1 MIHVKRL
8 AGRAAKL
15 RRMSSHAIEAQLAR
29 VPLFAG
35 VSPRELAALSRR
47 CTTLSYGRASVIVG
61 SGGAVPGLFVLA
73 SGAVRLSL
81 HDGAREERVL
91 RLVAPGETF
100 CLASAVLDRPS
111 PYQAAA
117 LVASELLVV
126 PSLAVRALLEHDA
139 PFARGLIEAL
149 AMRELELCAEIHAAS
164 FQSGA
169 QRLASYIEGLAGTGG
184 SSTVRLPT
192 SKTLIAARLGMKKE
206 TLSRLLK
213 RFAGSGIIGV
223 SRSEISI
230 LDRERLSAAT
240 RGAARARGSVP
251 GAPRRTEDR
260 PAPLPPR
267 APLSNPPR

>member
-1 MIHVKRL
+1 
-8 AGRAAKL
+8 
-15 RRMSSHAIEAQLAR
+15 MSSHAIEVQLAR

-47 CTTLSYGRASVIVG
+47 CNTTSYPRGSVIVE
-61 SGGAVPGLFVLA
+61 SGAAVPGVLVLA
-73 SGAVRLSL
+73 AGAVRLSL

-117 LVASELLVV
+117 LVAAELIVV
-126 PSLAVRALLEHDA
+126 PSSAVRALLDHDA

-149 AMRELELCAEIHAAS
+149 ALRELELCAEIHAAS

-169 QRLASYIEGLAGTGG
+169 QRLASYIEALAGKSGA
-184 SSTVRLPT
+184 SMVRLPT

-206 TLSRLLK
+206 TLSRLLR
-213 RFAGSGIIGV
+213 RFAASGIIGV

-230 LDRERLSAAT
+230 LDRERLAAAT
-240 RGAARARGSVP
+240 RAAARARGSVLA
-251 GAPRRTEDR
+251 APRRRAGPLAQTP
-260 PAPLPPR
+260 PA
-267 APLSNPPR
+267 

>member
-8 AGRAAKL
+8 GERAAKL
-15 RRMSSHAIEAQLAR
+15 RRMPSHAIEVLLAR

-35 VSPRELAALSRR
+35 LSPRDLAALSRR
-47 CTTLSYGRASVIVG
+47 CTMASHPRGSVIVA
-61 SGGAVPGLFVLA
+61 SGAAVPGVLVLA

-91 RLVAPGETF
+91 RLVAAGETF

-117 LVASELLVV
+117 LVAAELLIV
-126 PSLAVRALLEHDA
+126 PSPAVRALIDHDA

-149 AMRELELCAEIHAAS
+149 ALRELELCAEIHAAS

-169 QRLASYIEGLAGTGG
+169 QRLASYIAGLAAPSGA
-184 SSTVRLPT
+184 STVRLPT

-223 SRSEISI
+223 SRGEISI
-230 LDRERLSAAT
+230 LARERLAAAT
-240 RGAARARGSVP
+240 RGVARVRGSALAV
-251 GAPRRTEDR
+251 PRRRAD
-260 PAPLPPR
+260 PR
-267 APLSNPPR
+267 AQTPPA